1 MNNLKYDSILEEGST
16 LLHTFT
22 ITYPYGLYKD
32 SFYSSTYDELSKWL
46 RGTIDVLKENSIEKF
61 NDPFVQYLNSFRGK
75 IGNIDKNEFIKI
87 LQKLE
92 EKKKMN

>member
-1 MNNLKYDSILEEGST
+1 MNTIKYDGILEEGKS

-46 RGTIDVLKENSIEKF
+46 RGTIVVLKENSIEKF
-61 NDPFVQYLNSFRGK
+61 NDPLVQYLNSFRGK
-75 IGNIDKNEFIKI
+75 IGNIDRNEFLKI
-87 LQKLE
+87 LHQLE
-92 EKKKMN
+92 EMKEMN

>member
-1 MNNLKYDSILEEGST
+1 MNTIIYDGVLEEGKS

-61 NDPFVQYLNSFRGK
+61 NDPLVQYLNSFRGK
-75 IGNIDKNEFIKI
+75 IGNIDRNEFLKI
-87 LQKLE
+87 LYQLE
-92 EKKKMN
+92 EKKEMN